1 MAAKRSGGSDIVD
14 RLNDAIGELISENRK
29 LRRELLK
36 LSERG
41 ASAAAKTVR
50 RAVRTISRGAKKAV
64 SRPAPRRPRKTATRP
79 SARRKPAAATARRKP
94 AATQAKRKPAARKR
108 RT

>member
-14 RLNDAIGELISENRK
+14 RLSDAIGELISENRK

-41 ASAAAKTVR
+41 ASAAAKTIKR
-50 RAVRTISRGAKKAV
+50 GARSISRGVKKAV
-64 SRPAPRRPRKTATRP
+64 SRPTPRRPRKTATRP
-79 SARRKPAAATARRKP
+79 TARRKPAAAAARRKP
-94 AATQAKRKPAARKR
+94 AATQAKRKTPARKR